1 MVLITK
7 RPLLHVYHTHNK
19 SLRLLDLCGR
29 TTVSRLISGQDSKL
43 RVMAIDTQK
52 NKRLVKTQSKES
64 KEILEVQESRKKIAK
79 ETYIKEK
86 PHSDM
91 VRVVSNLKITVFISF
106 FSPMFL

>member
-1 MVLITK
+1 M
-7 RPLLHVYHTHNK
+7 
-19 SLRLLDLCGR
+19 
-29 TTVSRLISGQDSKL
+29 
-43 RVMAIDTQK
+43 
-52 NKRLVKTQSKES
+52 KTQSKES